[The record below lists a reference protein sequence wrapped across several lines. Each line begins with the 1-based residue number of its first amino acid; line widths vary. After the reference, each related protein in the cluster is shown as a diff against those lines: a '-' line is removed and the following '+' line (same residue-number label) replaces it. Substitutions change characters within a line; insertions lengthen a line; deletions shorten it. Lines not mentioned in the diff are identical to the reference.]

1 MLPRYHQDQ
10 QGRQDATHC
19 VPMDALIS
27 LEGSILE
34 GQTLNKQGHEVRV
47 TVIQGG
53 QSRNGFVYDEPT
65 LQQLASLL
73 EGAQAYA
80 DHDTSASVRSVRDMV
95 GFYTNVS
102 YVPPSPD
109 TTHAHGRVDATL
121 HILEAA
127 AWLWSI
133 IYEAVSIGKPDLVGL
148 SIDIFGQWSQDAS
161 STAKHVTSVRQIN
174 SCDIVTRPSAGGSFQ
189 RILHSE
195 DKGDLTHM
203 DPITIPP
210 IPASNG
216 DETPPQ
222 PTPPGGASHAACWNP
237 FCHRPS
243 SRRFA
248 NATRGASLRWPI
260 WNAI

>member
-127 AWLWSI
+127 AWLCSI
-133 IYEAVSIGKPDLVGL
+133 IYEAVAIGKPDLPYVPFSDEDTEKGLLAAGL
-148 SIDIFGQWSQDAS
+148 SAEV
-161 STAKHVTSVRQIN
+161 AKNYTEMGVAIRTG
-174 SCDIVTRPSAGGSFQ
+174 AMF
-189 RILHSE
+189 E
-195 DKGDLTHM
+195 DYL
-203 DPITIPP
+203 
-210 IPASNG
+210 
-216 DETPPQ
+216 Q
-222 PTPPGGASHAACWNP
+222 
-237 FCHRPS
+237 HRPALS
-243 SRRFA
+243 PTKLEDFA
-248 NATRGASLRWPI
+248 KEFAGAYNA
-260 WNAI
+260 